1 MSESVGYL
9 DEINGPVPV
18 SSSAPL
24 PVTVTGARK
33 QTALSIPSGGTVSPA
48 FSLAGT
54 SLVGFFAPPAWTAAA
69 LQIQASIDGVNNW
82 GPITDQYGVAVSSW
96 SALTALYP
104 YSVDP
109 VAMLPWS
116 YIRLLSGTVGSPV
129 AQGADRVFTMI
140 TRPLA

>member
-1 MSESVGYL
+1 MSENVGYL

-18 SSSAPL
+18 SSQNPF
-24 PVTVTGARK
+24 PITVTGARK
-33 QTALSIPSGGTVSPA
+33 QVAFSIPSGGTVSPA